1 MPVIIQADLPYRRD
15 FGMAAEL
22 PQLLKNLFVQIS
34 RVIRMDP
41 RGPVNIGIFLYEFP
55 GGVQAF
61 HIRADIDHGADA
73 LFRQGGEQLLPV
85 LIKGLIVIVGV
96 CLKNHLL
103 RPPSADLRPGRHLL
117 LRGNQG
123 QIALRILRAEDHAL
137 GENPRQLGRL

>member
-55 GGVQAF
+55 GSVQAF